1 MSNERTGHVELAPEL
16 ASLTRLVQGSLG
28 QLTSEQSLR
37 GELLVSDRLVNAPP
51 PQKSRRLVGAG
62 ALVAASVLVLV
73 VALRHHTETSV
84 LSYVIEN
91 KSSPDDRSLDVGT
104 GLPQTVRFSDGTE
117 VRVDQGTRAQIRF
130 VTDHGAELAMA
141 RGALHASVVH
151 SATSEWRFD
160 AGPFVVHVTGTAFGL
175 SWDPE
180 LDRFDLRL
188 EHGSV
193 TVSSP
198 VVNDPIPVRAGQW
211 LTIRPRSNEVFIRDL
226 SAAATNDEPEP
237 DSGSPS
243 VERDS
248 VRPPSPTRSFPAH
261 APESARVI
269 PEPKPAAAAGHNWA
283 QDLLHGK
290 ADQVVDDAL
299 RRGLD
304 GCLAESSGSELAA
317 LADAARYTRRN
328 DVARR
333 VLLAER
339 RRFAGSRTA
348 ADAALFLGRLAEAE
362 QSDGQAL
369 TWFDTYLAEAPAG
382 PHASEALGR
391 KLAIVRHSG
400 GAAAARSIA
409 EEYLT
414 KYPDGTYSSA
424 ARAILKTP

>member
-1 MSNERTGHVELAPEL
+1 
-16 ASLTRLVQGSLG
+16 
-28 QLTSEQSLR
+28 
-37 GELLVSDRLVNAPP
+37 
-51 PQKSRRLVGAG
+51 
-62 ALVAASVLVLV
+62 
-73 VALRHHTETSV
+73 
-84 LSYVIEN
+84 
-91 KSSPDDRSLDVGT
+91 
-104 GLPQTVRFSDGTE
+104 
-117 VRVDQGTRAQIRF
+117 
-130 VTDHGAELAMA
+130 
-141 RGALHASVVH
+141 
-151 SATSEWRFD
+151 
-160 AGPFVVHVTGTAFGL
+160 VVHVTGTAFGL

-226 SAAATNDEPEP
+226 SASDEPEH
-237 DSGSPS
+237 DSGSPPS
-243 VERDS
+243 ERDAELQ
-248 VRPPSPTRSFPAH
+248 PSPAPSFPAH
-261 APESARVI
+261 APAPARVA
-269 PEPKPAAAAGHNWA
+269 PEPKPPTAAEHHWA

-304 GCLAESSGSELAA
+304 GCLADSSGSELAA

-362 QSDGQAL
+362 HSDGQAL

-400 GAAAARSIA
+400 GASAARTIA